1 VNRTVLDTGP
11 LVAALNRRDR
21 HHRWASQVF
30 NSVHAP
36 VFTCE
41 PVLTEACYLV
51 RELPGGAEAIFQLLE
66 RGILEIGLAVAD
78 ELGPIRALMQKYRSM
93 PMSLADA
100 CLVRMTELHRKSTVL
115 TVDSDFHVYR
125 RSGRHVIPT
134 ITPF

>member
-1 VNRTVLDTGP
+1 VTRTILDTGP

-21 HHRWASQVF
+21 HHRWASEVF
-30 NSVHAP
+30 NSVRAP
-36 VFTCE
+36 MFTCE
-41 PVLTEACYLV
+41 PVLAEACYLV
-51 RELPGGAEAIFQLLE
+51 RALPGGTDAILQLLE
-66 RGILEIGLAVAD
+66 RGLLEVSFSISD
-78 ELGPIRALMQKYRSM
+78 ERGPLRKLMGKYREI

-100 CLVRMTELHRKSTVL
+100 CLVRMTELDRRSTVL

>member
-1 VNRTVLDTGP
+1 
-11 LVAALNRRDR
+11 
-21 HHRWASQVF
+21 
-30 NSVHAP
+30 

-78 ELGPIRALMQKYRSM
+78 ELGPIRALMKKYHSI

-100 CLVRMTELHRKSTVL
+100 CLVRMTELHRKSAVL
-115 TVDSDFHVYR
+115 TVDSDFHGYR

-134 ITPF
+134 MTPF